1 MRAKLPSFSLPV
13 VIYSILINNSTTS
26 GPRFATTQAVEA
38 FVKEQLLAM
47 LFGMAIATGVSLFIF
62 PISSRM
68 IVIGQFRGFICLL
81 RKVVSLQKEYLATLA
96 KDDIFDNQ
104 TRNAE
109 ERESWQEKKKRKSR
123 RVEKEKEKD
132 EGMAEAKAAKRL
144 ADTTHTARVLTGKIH
159 DNMTFAKRDMAWGKL
174 DTKDLGEMF
183 TLIRNVAISMRV
195 FYPSILARN
204 LADLQ

>member
-96 KDDIFDNQ
+96 KDDIFDNE

-109 ERESWQEKKKRKSR
+109 ERECWQEKKKRKSR

>member
-47 LFGMAIATGVSLFIF
+47 LFGMAIATGVSLFIL

-81 RKVVSLQKEYLATLA
+81 RKVASLQKEYLATLA
-96 KDDIFDNQ
+96 KDDIFDNE

-109 ERESWQEKKKRKSR
+109 ERECWQEKKKRKSR

-144 ADTTHTARVLTGKIH
+144 ADTSHTARVLTGKIH
-159 DNMTFAKRDMAWGKL
+159 ENMTFAKRDMAWGKL

-183 TLIRNVAISMRV
+183 TLIRNLAISMRV

>member
-1 MRAKLPSFSLPV
+1 
-13 VIYSILINNSTTS
+13 
-26 GPRFATTQAVEA
+26 
-38 FVKEQLLAM
+38 
-47 LFGMAIATGVSLFIF
+47 
-62 PISSRM
+62 M

-96 KDDIFDNQ
+96 KDDIFDNE

-109 ERESWQEKKKRKSR
+109 ERECWQEKKKRKSR
-123 RVEKEKEKD
+123 RVEKEKEKEKD

-195 FYPSILARN
+195 FYPSTLARN

>member
-47 LFGMAIATGVSLFIF
+47 LFGMAIATGVSLFIL

-96 KDDIFDNQ
+96 KDDIFDNE

-109 ERESWQEKKKRKSR
+109 ERECWQEKKKRKSR